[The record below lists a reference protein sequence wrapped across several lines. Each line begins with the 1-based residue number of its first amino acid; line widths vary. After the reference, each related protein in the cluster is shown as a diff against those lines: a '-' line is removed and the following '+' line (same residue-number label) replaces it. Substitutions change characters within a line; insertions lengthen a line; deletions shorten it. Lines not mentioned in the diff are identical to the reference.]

1 MRLFLI
7 QMPYPLSKI
16 DFVATR
22 SFPVGGMENWGLVVF
37 KNEVLLLDSLLENNA
52 NMSVDLLAQ
61 QYDIQKIITHELAH
75 QWFGNLVTINDWS
88 ELWLSEGFA
97 TFYANDFL
105 NKLHPFLASNEYFL
119 YLSQLL
125 IKQASHKKLALVRHF
140 KTEADVEA
148 AFSPYHLYTK
158 GAAVVKM
165 IRDLVGENNFR
176 EGIRRY
182 DNS

>member
-37 KNEVLLLDSLLENNA
+37 KNEVLLLDSLLEKSPLKCLDNA

-75 QWFGNLVTINDWS
+75 QW
-88 ELWLSEGFA
+88 
-97 TFYANDFL
+97 
-105 NKLHPFLASNEYFL
+105 
-119 YLSQLL
+119 
-125 IKQASHKKLALVRHF
+125 
-140 KTEADVEA
+140 
-148 AFSPYHLYTK
+148 
-158 GAAVVKM
+158 
-165 IRDLVGENNFR
+165 
-176 EGIRRY
+176 
-182 DNS
+182 